1 MRFPRQARIFR
12 GQIDAVPVVGVF
24 FLLLIFLLLKSSLVF
39 QPGVPIEFAKPV
51 ESSSSPS
58 SVRSVRLNA
67 KGQFIYGGRIFRD
80 RELSDRLARLKE
92 RIRADFQAAP
102 GGTLLVTTEPGV
114 SHELVV
120 RIRNL
125 ARELGL
131 PIDVGGVPIELPEAA
146 ELPGLT
152 DPGLV
157 VAVDMTGRLY
167 YDNQPISEEALK
179 ARLLDAVARS
189 SEPLTLVVQA
199 DRQAQYGPVIEVI
212 SRLAASVGI
221 HRCWL
226 ATQPGPFPARAP
238 AAP

>member
-39 QPGVPIEFAKPV
+39 QPGVSIEFAKPA
-51 ESSSSPS
+51 ESSSSPA
-58 SVRSVRLNA
+58 SVRSVRINA
-67 KGQFIYGGRIFRD
+67 RGQFIYGGKVFRD
-80 RELSDRLARLKE
+80 PELNDRLARLKE
-92 RIRADFQAAP
+92 RIRADFQAMP
-102 GGTLLVTTEPGV
+102 GGTLLVRTEPGV
-114 SHELVV
+114 GHDLVV

-125 ARELGL
+125 ARELDL
-131 PIDVGGVPIELPEAA
+131 PIDVAGVPIELPESA

-152 DPGLV
+152 DPGVV
-157 VAVDMTGRLY
+157 VAVDMTGHLY
-167 YDNQPISEEALK
+167 YENQSIGYEALQ
-179 ARLLDAVARS
+179 ARLQEAVARS
-189 SEPLTLVVQA
+189 PEPLTLVVQA

-226 ATQPGPFPARAP
+226 ATQPAPFPGRAP